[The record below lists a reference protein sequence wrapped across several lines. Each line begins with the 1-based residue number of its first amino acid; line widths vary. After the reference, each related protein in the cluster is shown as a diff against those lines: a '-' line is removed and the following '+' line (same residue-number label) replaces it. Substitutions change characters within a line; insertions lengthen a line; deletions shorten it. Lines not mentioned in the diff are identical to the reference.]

1 MAKRLIP
8 VTTSAKQGTASRA
21 VKLRRWAVVLSILAL
36 SAIGGILAW
45 RWIQDG
51 ERQQALRLAERGD
64 FTNAEPLLKRVA
76 ERHAKDAPVARAL
89 ALGYLSSDR
98 LVEAET
104 YFARWCAVRPADPEP
119 YEMRIKLW
127 LRRSRITNVVD
138 DARRVV
144 ELQPDNRKLRQQ
156 LPRWLLILGRFQEAE
171 SECQRFLHSWPD
183 DPWVLLVQALLHQRQ
198 GRSAAAIPIADRLV
212 REYPDFAEACVLR
225 GTLYVEA
232 NQSDEA
238 IPLLRRAT
246 AIQGPHRRE
255 ALYELGLALEKT
267 GQSREAE
274 RAMAEARLLL
284 DQERFRGMADGSEG
298 ERRDYTIIQVRL
310 AEGMLEAGQTEDALR
325 LLRKIL
331 ERQPDCAAAHRS
343 LAAHYEKEGQ
353 PERAAE
359 HRRRAGPTP

>member
-1 MAKRLIP
+1 
-8 VTTSAKQGTASRA
+8 VTTSAKQGTAARA
-21 VKLRRWAVVLSILAL
+21 VKWRLWAVVLSIVVLAAL
-36 SAIGGILAW
+36 GGILGW
-45 RWIQDG
+45 RWIKDG
-51 ERQQALRLAERGD
+51 ERQEALRLAERGD
-64 FTNAEPLLKRVA
+64 FSKAEPLLTRVA
-76 ERHAKDAPVARAL
+76 ERHPRDAPVARAL
-89 ALGYLSSDR
+89 ALGYLSTDR
-98 LVEAET
+98 LAEAET
-104 YFARWCAVRPADPEP
+104 YFGRWCAARPEDPEA
-119 YEMRIKLW
+119 YDQRIKLW
-127 LRRSRITNVVD
+127 VRWSRLGNAVE

-156 LPRWLLILGRFQEAE
+156 LPRWLMILGRFQEAE
-171 SECQRFLHSWPD
+171 SECRRFLHSWPD

-212 REYPDFAEACVLR
+212 RAYPDFPEACVLR

-232 NQSDEA
+232 GQPDEA

-298 ERRDYTIIQVRL
+298 ERRDYTIIEVRL
-310 AEGMLEAGQTEDALR
+310 AEGMLEAGKTEDALR

-331 ERQPDCAAAHRS
+331 EREPDCAAAHRL
-343 LAAHYEKEGQ
+343 LAAYYEKEGQ